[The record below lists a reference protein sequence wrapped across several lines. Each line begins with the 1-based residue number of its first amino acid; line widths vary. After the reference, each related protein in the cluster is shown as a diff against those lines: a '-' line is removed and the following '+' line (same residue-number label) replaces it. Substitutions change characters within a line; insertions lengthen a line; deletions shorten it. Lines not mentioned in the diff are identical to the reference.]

1 MERAEIEGALER
13 HGRRILHLAW
23 SYLHCQADA
32 EDVLQDTMVQLM
44 KTGPRFESET
54 HEKAWLMRVA
64 VNLCKNR
71 LKAPWRQHDQLP
83 EDYPGG
89 GIPEESLALLQAVSA
104 LPLKYREVVHLF
116 YYEDATTAQIAQV
129 LGKNESTVRS
139 LLFRAREQLRC
150 SLKGEPEPDG
160 NVPKRL

>member
-1 MERAEIEGALER
+1 MEREAVEGALQR
-13 HGRRILHLAW
+13 NGSRILHLAW

-44 KTGPRFESET
+44 RAGPVFESEQ

-71 LKAPWRQHDQLP
+71 LKAPWRQHGALP
-83 EDYPGG
+83 EDYPSD
-89 GIPEESLALLQAVSA
+89 GIPEESLALLEAVSA
-104 LPLKYREVVHLF
+104 LPLNYREVIHLF
-116 YYEDATTAQIAQV
+116 YYEDATTAQIAQI

-139 LLFRAREQLRC
+139 LLSRARDRLRL
-150 SLKGEPEPDG
+150 SLKEGAEVDG
-160 NVPKRL
+160 SL